1 MLKLEANLY
10 LPLLLYIGALFIS
23 VISEVLIRKFI
34 SNKFERTVADVTLLV
49 LFSLS
54 LFFLGWKLSENLTNW
69 NYRELFRNT
78 VVLISSL
85 YMVRAVHIL
94 SQRKI
99 IKYIPYLT
107 FLTAYVLSLIYV
119 FFPNLSDLYLTLVLK
134 LRKLFVSL
142 GIVVIFLEFCS
153 IIKSEKNRKI
163 LKISGLFTLTV
174 IFAMWIFNYLTF
186 NSQTLVGLAIILIL
200 TTLLILIYSKLIPR
214 FSEFLKNR
222 LSDRDAEVVESNL
235 KLLSSVIYIVLFI
248 KSLSNFSNLYNII
261 NKFYSIYIIKTELIK
276 ISLGNILNALLLG
289 LILFSL
295 LNVGKKFIK
304 LTFPKERREVEGGS
318 AEALI
323 FNLGVLFNL
332 IVLLS
337 ALGITW
343 KVLLPIAGTL
353 GVGIGFGLQTIMNN
367 YISGFILLFSK
378 KLKVGDIIELPS
390 ISISTL
396 GREIPSVFGKVSD
409 IGILSTI
416 VRTNDGVEISIPN
429 SSFINSPIVN
439 FSFRDPYVRIKIPVG
454 VSYSSDPLK
463 VKEILSSVIDEIPN
477 VVKFLPKS
485 VRFEELGDSA
495 ILFTAIFWIDVRKH
509 IRVRDVVSEFYYKAW
524 YKLKENGI
532 EIPFPQRD
540 VWFRNSLKVEVENLR
555 KEEN

>member
-1 MLKLEANLY
+1 LLKLEANLY